1 MLEQNNSIFKFLAA
15 AQALKDP
22 YRQQI
27 FVTLISRNNL
37 SFNDLVHELNISRQ
51 KLAYHLQ
58 ILIKYNII
66 INFYDKREGIKDH
79 SFYELSSFG
88 KDLLLGSPTK
98 IQENEIELTTPQKKQ
113 TSKSNN
119 FRTIHHVEYKSYK
132 NEKMKISKSS
142 ITPFEP
148 DQKVIFD
155 PWLGCD
161 IQTIIKKVKKTNKVE
176 LPTYRQ
182 YYLLHKHPFKQRVE
196 INPKYWTKKV

>member
-1 MLEQNNSIFKFLAA
+1 MLEQNKSNLNFLAA
-15 AQALKDP
+15 AQALNDP
-22 YRQQI
+22 FRQHI
-27 FVTLISRNNL
+27 FVTLISKNSL

-66 INFYDKREGIKDH
+66 INFYDKREGVKDH

-88 KDLLLGSPTK
+88 KDLLLGSPAK
-98 IQENEIELTTPQKKQ
+98 SQENEIDLTISQKKQ
-113 TSKSNN
+113 TLKSNN
-119 FRTIHHVEYKSYK
+119 FRTIHHVKYKSFIH
-132 NEKMKISKSS
+132 EKLKISKSS

-148 DQKVIFD
+148 DKNIIFD
-155 PWLGCD
+155 PWLGCN

-182 YYLLHKHPFKQRVE
+182 YYLLHKHPFKK
-196 INPKYWTKKV
+196 IKDIIPKYRS